1 MNLNAI
7 KKTLQWSLLT
17 IFAGILVSAYSL
29 WHHVALNSNSLTDSS
44 FCNVNDYVNCDA
56 VALSPYAEL
65 FGFPVA
71 ALALVFYGAMTY
83 LAMTMFFL
91 PKDEEDRFDGLRGHF
106 HFLAA
111 FSLIPTLGLAV
122 VAFAVLKLF
131 CLLCFITYV
140 LNIGLYL
147 LAMKLNKGNPLSWT
161 GSIFPPR
168 KSWAFYF
175 GMCAIFALSYPITKG
190 IIGAKGLDERT
201 MKTVLAK
208 HFSSPDKKLATDN
221 FPTIGNKDAKIVVV
235 EYSDFQCPFCAKAAL
250 VLPPIVQSQG
260 GRVKLVSKQYPLDA
274 SCNTGIQGRGHP
286 HACMAAKAAM
296 CVFEKKGDAAYY
308 GLKKKL
314 YANQTALNAASIKK
328 FALESG
334 IGESDYDTCVKSPE
348 IHENIVQQI
357 EEGSAAGVTGTPA
370 VFVNGRKLEY
380 GAIAE
385 VLKETLK
392 VYNRQQ

>member
-1 MNLNAI
+1 MNLYTI

-29 WHHVALNSNSLTDSS
+29 WHHVALNSNSLSSSS
-44 FCNVNDYVNCDA
+44 FCNVNNYVNCDA
-56 VALSPYAEL
+56 VALSPYSEL

-91 PKDEEDRFDGLRGHF
+91 PKEEKDRFDGLRGHF

-131 CLLCFITYV
+131 CLLCFVTYI

-147 LAMKLNKGNPLSWT
+147 LARKLNKGNPLRWT
-161 GSIFPPR
+161 ASIFPPR
-168 KSWAFYF
+168 RSWAFYF
-175 GMCAIFALSYPITKG
+175 GMCAVFALSYPITKG
-190 IIGAKGLDERT
+190 VIGAKGLDERT
-201 MKTVLAK
+201 LQTVLAK
-208 HFSSPDKKLATDN
+208 HFSSPARNLATDD
-221 FPTIGNKDAKIVVV
+221 FPTIGNPEADIVVV

-260 GRVKLVSKQYPLDA
+260 GRVKLVSKQYPLDV
-274 SCNTGIQGRGHP
+274 SCNTSIQGRGHP

-296 CVFEKKGDAAYY
+296 CVFQSKGDAAYY
-308 GLKKKL
+308 SLKKKL
-314 YANQTALNAASIKK
+314 YANQTVLDSALIQKLS
-328 FALESG
+328 LESG
-334 IGESDYDTCVKSPE
+334 ITKDEYDTCVKSSE
-348 IHENIVQQI
+348 IHENIVQQV

-380 GAIAE
+380 GSIAE

-392 VYNRQQ
+392 VYNRN